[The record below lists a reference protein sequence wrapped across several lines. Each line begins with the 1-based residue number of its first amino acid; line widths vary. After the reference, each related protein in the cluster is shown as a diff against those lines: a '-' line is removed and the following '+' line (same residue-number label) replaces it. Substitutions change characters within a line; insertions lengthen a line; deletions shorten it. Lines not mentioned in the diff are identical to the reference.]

1 MRLFHIS
8 DLHLGKKLYNYS
20 LLEEQQDMLRQI
32 VRYAGER
39 QPDAVLIA
47 GDIYDRSMPSA
58 EAQELFDDFLT
69 ALSDLRPQP
78 EILIIAGNHDSAVR
92 LSYASGFL
100 KRHHIIISALAPAGE
115 EEMLT
120 VVTLRD
126 EYGET
131 DFTLLPFVR
140 PGMLRWLPDGEPA
153 DYHEA
158 VKALLDRQK
167 PDLSKR
173 NVILAHQF
181 FKAANADPVLSDS
194 ETRWLSV
201 GGLDVIGAELLD
213 AYDYAA
219 LGHLH
224 GPQRVGREYVRYS
237 GSPYPYSLSEE
248 HHAKG
253 IVQIELKEKGSVPEI
268 SLLKLEPKRKVRSI
282 RGTLSEVM
290 QAAGEEICGDY
301 VGITL
306 TDDELVRPADVLAGR
321 YPHILEIRVDN
332 KTSRGQIPED
342 EKIGADED
350 PAEAFAKFYEEMNA
364 VPLTAEERE
373 TIEEIIREAGD
384 L

>member
-8 DLHLGKKLYNYS
+8 DLHLGKKLYQYS
-20 LLEEQQDMLRQI
+20 LQEEQQDMLRQI
-32 VRYAGER
+32 VRYTAEM

-58 EAQELFDDFLT
+58 EAQELFDAFLT
-69 ALSDLRPQP
+69 DLSDLRPQP

-100 KRHHIIISALAPAGE
+100 RRHHIVISALAPASE
-115 EEMLT
+115 DEKLT
-120 VVTLRD
+120 VVTLQD
-126 EYGET
+126 SYGEV
-131 DFTLLPFVR
+131 DFTMLPFIR

-158 VKALLDRQK
+158 VKALLERQK
-167 PDLSKR
+167 PDPAKR

-181 FKAANADPVLSDS
+181 FKSGNADPELSDS
-194 ETRWLSV
+194 ETRWLSA

-224 GPQRVGREYVRYS
+224 GPQRVGREGVRYS

-248 HHAKG
+248 HHRKG
-253 IVQIELKEKGSVPEI
+253 IVQIDLAEKGSEPAI
-268 SLLKLEPKRKVRSI
+268 SVLPIEPLRKVWSI
-282 RGTLSEVM
+282 RGTLAEVLD
-290 QAAGEEICGDY
+290 AAGDEICADY

-306 TDDELVRPADVLAGR
+306 TDDELLRPADVLAGR
-321 YPHILEIRVDN
+321 YSHILEIRVDN

-342 EKIGADED
+342 EKIGSEED

-364 VPLTAEERE
+364 SPMTDGERKI
-373 TIEEIIREAGD
+373 IEEIIREAQD

>member
-8 DLHLGKKLYNYS
+8 DLHLGRKLYNYS

-32 VRYAGER
+32 VRYAGEM

-47 GDIYDRSMPSA
+47 GDVYDRSMPSA
-58 EAQELFDDFLT
+58 EAQELFDAFLT
-69 ALSDLRPQP
+69 DLSDLRPQP
-78 EILIIAGNHDSAVR
+78 EILVIAGNHDSAVR

-100 KRHHIIISALAPAGE
+100 RRHHIVIAALAPAKE
-115 EEMLT
+115 EEKLT
-120 VVTLRD
+120 VITLHD
-126 EYGET
+126 EYGAV
-131 DFTLLPFVR
+131 DFTMLPFIR
-140 PGMLRWLPDGEPA
+140 PGMLRWLPDGEPE

-158 VKALLDRQK
+158 VRVLLERQK
-167 PDLSKR
+167 PDLSRR

-181 FKAANADPVLSDS
+181 FKGENTDPELSDS

-224 GPQRVGREYVRYS
+224 GPQKAGRECVRYS

-248 HHAKG
+248 HHTKG
-253 IVQIELKEKGSVPEI
+253 IVQIDLKEKGSEPEI
-268 SLLKLEPKRKVRSI
+268 SLLKLTPKRKVRSI
-282 RGTLSEVM
+282 RGTLAEVM
-290 QAAGEEICGDY
+290 EAAGDEICEDY

-306 TDDELVRPADVLAGR
+306 TDDDLVRPADVLAGR
-321 YPHILEIRVDN
+321 YAHVLEIRVDN
-332 KTSRGQIPED
+332 TMSRGQIPED
-342 EKIGADED
+342 EKIGPEED
-350 PAEAFAKFYEEMNA
+350 PANAFAKFYEEMNA
-364 VPLTAEERE
+364 VPMTGEERK
-373 TIEEIIREAGD
+373 IIGEIIQEAGE